1 MDKNK
6 EQIIKPG
13 LYLISTPIGNM
24 QDITFRAINILK
36 KSDIIL
42 CEDTRRSFNLLSYYN
57 IKKKLF
63 SYHKFNEK
71 KNSEKI
77 INLIKENK
85 VVSLISD
92 AGTPTISDPG
102 LVLVKKCIQQD
113 LNVHPIPGSSAVI
126 AAMSVSGFEDKFL
139 FYGFLNKKEN
149 ELNKVLKSI
158 ANLDYSLIFFIPA
171 NKINFYLNLFKKY
184 FNNRE
189 ILIAKEITKIHEEFI
204 RGKID
209 SIKPFPQEA
218 KGELTVIISKQVIKN
233 NSKNV
238 INESVKLEIKKMLK
252 KYSHKD
258 VVEYIVKKENL
269 PKKLIY
275 DYCLKIK
282 WKKKLLIIF
291 TLFLL
296 TSCVGSSTSGV
307 FGSGVSIALDP
318 RTLGTQ
324 IDDSIMQKNL
334 QARLALTEKKYLI
347 KLSVKVLDGR
357 IFLSGKVD
365 EAEEKL
371 KVTKMAWETKGARS
385 VKNNIVVKQ
394 KFSFKNAAVDVL
406 ITSQLRTAL
415 ILNKKVKAANFNI
428 DTVNQ
433 KTYVFGIA
441 HSNEEKKEIIQEAK
455 QIVDLKELITSILLV
470 SDLSR
475 KKE

>member
-1 MDKNK
+1 LFKNK
-6 EQIIKPG
+6 
-13 LYLISTPIGNM
+13 M
-24 QDITFRAINILK
+24 
-36 KSDIIL
+36 
-42 CEDTRRSFNLLSYYN
+42 
-57 IKKKLF
+57 
-63 SYHKFNEK
+63 
-71 KNSEKI
+71 
-77 INLIKENK
+77 
-85 VVSLISD
+85 
-92 AGTPTISDPG
+92 
-102 LVLVKKCIQQD
+102 
-113 LNVHPIPGSSAVI
+113 
-126 AAMSVSGFEDKFL
+126 
-139 FYGFLNKKEN
+139 
-149 ELNKVLKSI
+149 
-158 ANLDYSLIFFIPA
+158 
-171 NKINFYLNLFKKY
+171 
-184 FNNRE
+184 
-189 ILIAKEITKIHEEFI
+189 
-204 RGKID
+204 
-209 SIKPFPQEA
+209 
-218 KGELTVIISKQVIKN
+218 
-233 NSKNV
+233 
-238 INESVKLEIKKMLK
+238 
-252 KYSHKD
+252 
-258 VVEYIVKKENL
+258 
-269 PKKLIY
+269 
-275 DYCLKIK
+275 
-282 WKKKLLIIF
+282 KKKLLIIF
-291 TLFLL
+291 ALFLL

-307 FGSGVSIALDP
+307 FGSGVSVALDP

-428 DTVNQ
+428 DTLNQ